1 MLSARARTLRLV
13 VAGGVFGLLLAG
25 TAWGQDDHFP
35 FGPFRM
41 YATTQRLDG
50 RTSWYLIEA
59 TTVEGERIFV
69 SGASYGMRR
78 AELEGQ
84 VPRFVA
90 DPALLGELAE
100 AYHVRRPREP
110 GLVELRL
117 VKRSQPLL
125 GGRPSGDPVDTVVA
139 VWQP

>member
-1 MLSARARTLRLV
+1 M
-13 VAGGVFGLLLAG
+13 FGALLAG
-25 TAWGQDDHFP
+25 TLWGQDDHFP

-50 RTSWYLIEA
+50 RTSWYRIDAVTE
-59 TTVEGERIFV
+59 TGEVVFL

-84 VPRFVA
+84 VPRFVE
-90 DPALLGELAE
+90 DPSLLGAIAE
-100 AYHVRRPREP
+100 AHAERRPDAP

-117 VKRSQPLL
+117 VKRSQQME
-125 GGRPSGDPVDTVVA
+125 GGRPAGEPTDRVMATWRP
-139 VWQP
+139 